1 MKWQEIYMNQR
12 PENPQPMNV
21 QYKSTTNL
29 HMNTVTATVS
39 DIYMTTDNI
48 VTHLKV
54 FTLIKKRVLFTI
66 GPLERDNSTNDY
78 RKNDSHHY

>member
-1 MKWQEIYMNQR
+1 
-12 PENPQPMNV
+12 
-21 QYKSTTNL
+21 
-29 HMNTVTATVS
+29 MNTVTATVS

-78 RKNDSHHY
+78 RQRFSHHY